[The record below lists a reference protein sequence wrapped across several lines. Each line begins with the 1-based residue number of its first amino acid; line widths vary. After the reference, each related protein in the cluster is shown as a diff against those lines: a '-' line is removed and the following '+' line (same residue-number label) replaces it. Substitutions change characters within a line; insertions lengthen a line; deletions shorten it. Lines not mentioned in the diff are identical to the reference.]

1 VVGLSPTEGFNQ
13 STVGGNLASSPS
25 LYLLSLPSSAS
36 SVPIFAPPHLMFIL
50 LCKFLSTVK
59 MIKF

>member
-1 VVGLSPTEGFNQ
+1 VVGLSRV
-13 STVGGNLASSPS
+13 STNLLDRVSWGSRPNPS
-25 LYLLSLPSSAS
+25 LYLSLPSSAS

>member
-1 VVGLSPTEGFNQ
+1 VVGLSRV
-13 STVGGNLASSPS
+13 STNLLDRVSWESRPNPS
-25 LYLLSLPSSAS
+25 LYLSLPSSAS